1 MSVCIPKEIAQSLK
15 AAVES
20 GEVSLMKLSKM
31 STEERSAVF
40 QKYLKDP
47 EVVKKL
53 NIGFEARM
61 NSETAGILRK
71 YIIREMDKVPP
82 RSKKDLLNKLNKIE
96 NVLNP
101 KEGKPFLADLAEQK
115 VGVKLSQEEAG
126 NIFKYVDE
134 AKKVKDKIIAEK
146 IPLDSPIREEY
157 ALKQL
162 DLDKYTNALLQRSYE
177 SVSDMFNAARNAD
190 DLSDKTAKYSKA
202 LFFTGT
208 SGLGSI
214 LKAALASIDNSVW
227 GVQGIKTLLRGDVKF
242 WAKNAYDSTMNI
254 PKAISG
260 AGGSVDES
268 VIGMKRWINIERK
281 SPLVDRELV
290 ELYKSDNYING
301 VYERDGG
308 FYGLDILGRGEEAIP
323 PSVLS
328 RLKGLGRL
336 QAGTE
341 DLYNSSVIRLR
352 RRIADQLI
360 ENAKNLDIDV
370 FDKEVAQTL
379 GEAASSLTG
388 RGRLHWAESSGNFLN
403 LTFFSARLLKSTLD
417 TYWLPFRGVTFGANN
432 AAERLVAKESAKV
445 WRGIAGIVGATY
457 TSQQIL
463 GEDVVKIDTH
473 PTSSTFGQV
482 SIAGGRPIEIFG
494 GNLSVARVIA
504 RMFSDKI
511 YDPKLGVF
519 KERKFYEDNTDAL
532 VQFFTNKKSPWASFI
547 KDVFIK
553 QEHFNG
559 DPVTPASIVENYLI
573 PITWQGFRE
582 DAFEKNDLSS
592 ALLYSSASALGFSS
606 KDMKWNPS
614 GEEWKGLKAANEKKY
629 WEAVSEL
636 GSEMDTM
643 IEEWRTS
650 DEYQE
655 MTEEERAKYAEKTL
669 NRARNSVISNYS
681 DFIPEETPEE

>member
-20 GEVSLMKLSKM
+20 GEVSLKKLSQM
-31 STEERSAVF
+31 STEDRSAVF

-47 EVVKKL
+47 ELVKKL
-53 NIGFEARM
+53 NAGFESRM

-82 RSKKDLLNKLNKIE
+82 RSKKDILNKLDKLE

-101 KEGKPFLADLAEQK
+101 KEGKPFLAGLAEQK
-115 VGVKLSQEEAG
+115 IGVKISQEEAG
-126 NIFKYVDE
+126 NIFKYADE

-146 IPLDSPIREEY
+146 IPLESPIREEY

-162 DLDKYTNALLQRSYE
+162 DLDKYTNGLLERSYE

-190 DLSDKTAKYSKA
+190 ELSTKTAKYSKA

-214 LKAALASIDNSVW
+214 LKGALASIDNSVW

-242 WAKNAYDSTMNI
+242 WAKNAYESTMNI
-254 PKAISG
+254 PKALAG

-268 VIGMKRWINIERK
+268 ITGMRRWVNIERK

-301 VYERDGG
+301 IYERDSG

-328 RLKGLGRL
+328 KLFLTGRL

-360 ENAKNLDIDV
+360 ESAKDLNINV

-417 TYWLPFRGVTFGANN
+417 TYWLPFRGVTFGADN

-445 WRGIAGIVGATY
+445 WGGIAGIVGTTY
-457 TSQQIL
+457 IAQQIL
-463 GEDVVKIDTH
+463 GEDLVKIDTH

-494 GNLSVARVIA
+494 GNLSVARVIF
-504 RMFSDKI
+504 RMWSDKI

-519 KERKFYEDNTDAL
+519 KERKFWEDNTDAF
-532 VQFFTNKKSPWASFI
+532 VQFFTNKKSPWVSFV
-547 KDVFIK
+547 KDVFVK

-559 DPVTPASIVENYLI
+559 DPTTFMSVAENYLI
-573 PITWQGFRE
+573 PITWQGFKE

-592 ALLYSSASALGFSS
+592 ALLYSAASGLGFSS

-614 GEEWKGLKAANEKKY
+614 GEDWKALKSADEKKY

-636 GSEMDTM
+636 GGEMDKM

-669 NRARNSVISNYS
+669 NRAGDSIISNYS
-681 DFIPEETPEE
+681 DLIPEE